1 MERKITELEQ
11 KLLDDGWVLTEKH
24 YTGNHSEKTEF
35 YDYRK
40 NVPYEKDLGFDAIVR
55 IDSKRTKIINVG
67 IPNVYIDNLTREKHE
82 ELVYRYRFLQDYVK
96 KIVETKITETCKK
109 PTLEDLNLTPKEIFI
124 VKEIAKTDILEE
136 IAKVP
141 NLLALIL
148 IKTKDFS
155 NIVRELVKAGVLSAE
170 GY

>member
-40 NVPYEKDLGFDAIVR
+40 NVPYEKDLGFDAIIR
-55 IDSKRTKIINVG
+55 IDSKRTKILNIG

-82 ELVYRYRFLQDYVK
+82 ELVCRYRFLQDYVK
-96 KIVETKITETCKK
+96 KIVETKITETCEI
-109 PTLEDLNLTPKEIFI
+109 PTLNDLDLTPKEKFI
-124 VKEIAKTDILEE
+124 VEQIAGTNELDK

-141 NLLALIL
+141 NLLVQIIL
-148 IKTKDFS
+148 KTKDFG
-155 NIVRELVKAGVLSAE
+155 NIIRELVKVGIIDAE